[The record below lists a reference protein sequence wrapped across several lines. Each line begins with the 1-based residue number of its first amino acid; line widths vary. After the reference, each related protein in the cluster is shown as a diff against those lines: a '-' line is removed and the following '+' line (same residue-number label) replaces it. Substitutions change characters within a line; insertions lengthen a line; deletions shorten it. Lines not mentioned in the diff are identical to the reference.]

1 METIF
6 LPTVKAMNAEG
17 RTFKGCLYFGLMLT
31 PKGPRVVEYNCRFGD
46 PETQVVLPLLNSDLL
61 TIMKA
66 CHDACVVEASGGYP
80 VKYEKGFEIHGLDEN
95 GQHDGVIVY
104 HAGTKKENGKFYTN
118 GGRVLGITA
127 KGATL
132 QDALDKAY
140 EAVKEIGFDKMHYRT
155 DIGKK

>member
-1 METIF
+1 
-6 LPTVKAMNAEG
+6 
-17 RTFKGCLYFGLMLT
+17 
-31 PKGPRVVEYNCRFGD
+31 
-46 PETQVVLPLLNSDLL
+46 
-61 TIMKA
+61 MKM
-66 CHDACVVEASGGYP
+66 ASMMVSSY
-80 VKYEKGFEIHGLDEN
+80 
-95 GQHDGVIVY
+95 
-104 HAGTKKENGKFYTN
+104 

>member
-1 METIF
+1 MASMMVSSYI
-6 LPTVKAMNAEG
+6 
-17 RTFKGCLYFGLMLT
+17 MLEQ
-31 PKGPRVVEYNCRFGD
+31 RR
-46 PETQVVLPLLNSDLL
+46 
-61 TIMKA
+61 
-66 CHDACVVEASGGYP
+66 
-80 VKYEKGFEIHGLDEN
+80 
-95 GQHDGVIVY
+95 
-104 HAGTKKENGKFYTN
+104 ENGKFYTN

>member
-1 METIF
+1 M
-6 LPTVKAMNAEG
+6 
-17 RTFKGCLYFGLMLT
+17 
-31 PKGPRVVEYNCRFGD
+31 
-46 PETQVVLPLLNSDLL
+46 
-61 TIMKA
+61 
-66 CHDACVVEASGGYP
+66 
-80 VKYEKGFEIHGLDEN
+80 KYEKGFEIHGLDEN